1 MRAVGI
7 RNLLLT
13 LLVIFSISLFLPN
26 FTAANEKAPDFSL
39 PSMEGT
45 MYRLS
50 DLYGKV
56 VIINFWATW
65 CVPCLEEM
73 PALDILNNRYKDKGL
88 VILGI
93 SIDRKKETVE
103 EFLSKNPVS
112 YPILLDQKGEVFV
125 NKYTVTGLPATYLI
139 DREGHIVEQYIGKK
153 DFTSQEFTDLIE
165 RLLKG
170 GNEG

>member
-1 MRAVGI
+1 LRVFSI
-7 RNLLLT
+7 RNFLLAIILMIPLCFT
-13 LLVIFSISLFLPN
+13 N
-26 FTAANEKAPDFSL
+26 TTAAKEKAPDFSL
-39 PSMEGT
+39 PSIEGT
-45 MYRLS
+45 LYKLS

-65 CVPCLEEM
+65 CNPCLEEM
-73 PALDILNNRYKDKGL
+73 PALDILHKRYKDRGL

-103 EFLSKNPVS
+103 EFISKNPVS
-112 YPILLDQKGEVFV
+112 YPVLLDQKGEVFV
-125 NKYTVTGLPATYLI
+125 NKYTVTGLPATYI
-139 DREGHIVEQYIGKK
+139 VDREGHIVEQYIGKK
-153 DFTSQEFTDLIE
+153 DFTSQEFIELLE

>member
-1 MRAVGI
+1 MRVVGR
-7 RNLLLT
+7 RNLLLV
-13 LLVIFSISLFLPN
+13 LLIILSIPLFLTN
-26 FTAANEKAPDFSL
+26 ATAADEKAPDFSL
-39 PSMEGT
+39 PSIEGSL
-45 MYRLS
+45 YRLS
-50 DLYGKV
+50 DLHGKV
-56 VIINFWATW
+56 VILNFWATW
-65 CVPCLEEM
+65 CTPCLEEM
-73 PALDILNNRYKDKGL
+73 PALDILNKRYKDKGL

-93 SIDRKKETVE
+93 SIDRKRETLE

-125 NKYTVTGLPATYLI
+125 NKFTVTGLPATYVV
-139 DREGHIVEQYIGKK
+139 DKDGYIVEQYTGKK

>member
-1 MRAVGI
+1 MRSEGI
-7 RNLLLT
+7 RNFLLILIAILGVPLVLT
-13 LLVIFSISLFLPN
+13 NVGV
-26 FTAANEKAPDFSL
+26 ANEKAPDFSL
-39 PSMEGT
+39 PSIKGSL
-45 MYRLS
+45 YKLS
-50 DLYGKV
+50 NLQGKV

-73 PALDILNNRYKDKGL
+73 PALDILNKRYRDKGL

-125 NKYTVTGLPATYLI
+125 NKYTVKGLPATYLI
-139 DREGHIVEQYIGKK
+139 DRDGHIVEQYIGKK
-153 DFTSQEFTDLIE
+153 DFTSREFTDLIK

-170 GNEG
+170 GYEG